1 MLTPEQLAELR
12 RIPSPTIANAIET
25 FEVRPRL
32 EGYTSSKVMCLFPD
46 LGPMVA
52 YAHTL
57 TVMTNQPAP
66 AKRHVNRRHYWES
79 IRAQP
84 GPLVTVVQDLSEESG
99 GAYWGEVN
107 SSIHKKLGSIGVLTN
122 GSVRDLD
129 EVKQLGFHFFAGS
142 VHVSHGYAHLE
153 DFNRPVKVF
162 GMTVHPGDLIHA
174 DKHGA
179 VVIPK
184 EIAAEVA
191 AAARGVDE
199 SERPMLALCRAET
212 LDLDALDKL
221 ISPAY

>member
-1 MLTPEQLAELR
+1 MLTSEQLAELR

-25 FEVRPRL
+25 FHVRPRL
-32 EGYTSSKVMCLFPD
+32 EGYTSANVLCLFPEM
-46 LGPMVA
+46 GPMTG
-52 YAHTL
+52 YAHTVAIL
-57 TVMTNQPAP
+57 TNQPAP
-66 AKRHVNRRHYWES
+66 AKRLVNRRDYWES
-79 IRAQP
+79 VRAQD
-84 GPLVTVVQDLSEESG
+84 GPLVTVVQDLSEQSG

-107 SSIHKKLGSIGVLTN
+107 SNIHKKLGSIGVLTN

-129 EVKQLGFHFFAGS
+129 EVRQLGFHFFAGS

-153 DFNRPVKVF
+153 DFNRPVRVF

-191 AAARGVDE
+191 AAARRVDDA
-199 SERPMLALCRAET
+199 ERPMIALCRAET
-212 LDLDALDKL
+212 LDLDALDRL
-221 ISPAY
+221 ISPDY